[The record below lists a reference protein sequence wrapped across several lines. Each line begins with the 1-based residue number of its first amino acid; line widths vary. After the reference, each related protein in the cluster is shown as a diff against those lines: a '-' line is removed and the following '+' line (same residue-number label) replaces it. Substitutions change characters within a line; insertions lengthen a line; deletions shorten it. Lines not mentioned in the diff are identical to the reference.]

1 MSLGLYP
8 ILDVGPRTPPEAA
21 PALAAAYL
29 QGGARLLQLRAK
41 TLAARPFLELARAL
55 VPLVHRAGGRLII
68 NDRPDLA
75 WMAEADGVH
84 LGQDDLPAEAVRPW
98 LPAKMIIGV
107 SCHNE
112 VDLLAVA
119 NAGVADYCGYGPIFP
134 TGSKANPD
142 PVVGLPGLA
151 AAVKT
156 FPGLP
161 LVAIGGLTRQNL
173 TEVAATGVSGAALI
187 ADLLAGPDPTAACRE
202 AVAAFMVKPR

>member
-29 QGGARLLQLRAK
+29 KGGARLLQLRAK
-41 TLAARPFLELARAL
+41 SLPAGPFLELARAL
-55 VPLVHRAGGRLII
+55 VPLVHRAGGRLIV

-75 WMAEADGVH
+75 WLAGADGVH
-84 LGQDDLPAEAVRPW
+84 LGQDDLPATVVRPW
-98 LPAKMIIGV
+98 LPAKMILGL
-107 SCHNE
+107 SCHNPA
-112 VDLLAVA
+112 DLLTVA

-134 TGSKANPD
+134 TASKANPD
-142 PVVGLPGLA
+142 PVVGLVGLA
-151 AAVKT
+151 EAVKQ

-173 TEVAATGVSGAALI
+173 AEVAATGVSGAALI
-187 ADLLAGPDPTAACRE
+187 ADLLAGPDPETACRE
-202 AVAAFMVKPR
+202 AVAAFKVRPR